1 MMFSNCFNLLWKE
14 KKFVF
19 NRDEAIAL
27 GITDADEDEEII
39 PEFAPASQTPS
50 ASLPKLQQL
59 QEKPGGGAIDLPD
72 IKDAVK
78 RKKSAKDPKVE
89 EEEEDAVQEKISRKD
104 IKSVV
109 KLLEV
114 EPQADSDLSF
124 FQEEEY
130 GTVSILLGEGT
141 KPFLGIPSGPLQVG
155 HFIGAIVIF
164 LMAFI
169 EYPGFPLTNLPTPLR
184 DAFQGGLG
192 AIYAINTVLAILS
205 TLKAEERDQPKL
217 LWAIKT
223 FTVGGLAY
231 DQLTQLPTAEQL
243 KEAKSKK
250 GKRAWKKSKK

>member
-1 MMFSNCFNLLWKE
+1 
-14 KKFVF
+14 
-19 NRDEAIAL
+19 
-27 GITDADEDEEII
+27 
-39 PEFAPASQTPS
+39 
-50 ASLPKLQQL
+50 
-59 QEKPGGGAIDLPD
+59 
-72 IKDAVK
+72 
-78 RKKSAKDPKVE
+78 
-89 EEEEDAVQEKISRKD
+89 
-104 IKSVV
+104 
-109 KLLEV
+109 LEV